1 MIVVTGATGNVGR
14 PLVRALAAAGEQV
27 TAVSR
32 GVSAADVPDGVEAR
46 QADLA
51 EPASF
56 ESVVDGADALFL
68 MVSGAFVPLDEV
80 LGHARSR
87 GVGRVVLLSSQ
98 GVATGRHPT
107 VLEDSVRASGLEWTM
122 LQPGAFASN
131 ALQWTESVR
140 AAREVTAP
148 FGDVALPV
156 VDPDDI
162 AAVAAVAL
170 RSPGHAGASYV
181 LTGPEALTPR
191 QQAAA
196 IREALGEPVKF
207 VPRTR
212 AQARA
217 AMLGSLPPEVA
228 DVTLDV
234 LGAPTPAEQSV
245 SPDVER
251 LLGRPPR
258 PFAEWAARNAAAF
271 K

>member
-1 MIVVTGATGNVGR
+1 MIIVTGATGNVGR
-14 PLVRALAAAGEQV
+14 PLVQALTAAGEQV

-32 GVSAADVPDGVEAR
+32 RIAAADVPDGVRAAP
-46 QADLA
+46 ADLA
-51 EPASF
+51 RPETF
-56 ESVVDGADALFL
+56 ESLLDGASALFL

-80 LGHARSR
+80 LGLAKAA

-131 ALQWTESVR
+131 ALQWSESVR
-140 AAREVTAP
+140 SSREVAAP

-162 AAVAAVAL
+162 AAVAAAVL
-170 RSPGHAGASYV
+170 LDSSHAGASYV
-181 LTGPEALTPR
+181 LTGPVPITPR
-191 QQAAA
+191 DQAAA
-196 IREALGEPVKF
+196 IGEALGEPVRF
-207 VPRTR
+207 IPRTR
-212 AQARA
+212 EEARSV
-217 AMLGSLPPEVA
+217 MLGFMPAEVA

-234 LGAPTPAEQSV
+234 LGAPTPGEQRV
-245 SPDVER
+245 SPDISRV
-251 LLGRPPR
+251 LGRPPR
-258 PFAEWAARNAAAF
+258 PFAEWVARFEGAF

>member
-14 PLVRALAAAGEQV
+14 PLVRALVEAGESV

-32 GVSAADVPDGVEAR
+32 RVSAADVPDGVRIR
-46 QADLA
+46 QGDLA
-51 EPASF
+51 DPSGF
-56 ESVVDGADALFL
+56 KSILDGASTLFL

-80 LGHARSR
+80 LGRARTS
-87 GVGRVVLLSSQ
+87 GVDRVVLLSSQ
-98 GVATGRHPT
+98 GVATGRHPS

-131 ALQWTESVR
+131 TLQWVESVR
-140 AAREVTAP
+140 SSREVVAP

-156 VDPDDI
+156 LDPEDI
-162 AAVAAVAL
+162 AAVAAAAL
-170 RSPGHAGASYV
+170 RDAAHAGASYV
-181 LTGPEALTPR
+181 LTGPEPITPR

-196 IREALGEPVKF
+196 IGEALGEPVRF
-207 VPRTR
+207 VPQTR
-212 AQARA
+212 EEARA
-217 AMLGSLPPEVA
+217 LMLSFMPEQVA

-234 LGAPTPAEQSV
+234 LGAPSPGEQQV

-251 LLGRPPR
+251 VLGRPPR
-258 PFAEWAARNAAAF
+258 PFAEWAARNAGAF

>member
-14 PLVRALAAAGEQV
+14 PLVRALAAAGESV

-32 GVSAADVPDGVEAR
+32 EVSAADVPDGVRVR

-51 EPASF
+51 RPASLK
-56 ESVVDGADALFL
+56 SALDGASALFL

-80 LGHARSR
+80 LGAAEAS

-107 VLEDSVRASGLEWTM
+107 LLEDSVRGSGLEWTM

-131 ALQWTESVR
+131 ALQWAGSVR
-140 AAREVTAP
+140 SAREVVAP

-162 AAVAAVAL
+162 AAVAAAAL
-170 RSPGHAGASYV
+170 RESGHAGAEYV
-181 LTGPEALTPR
+181 LTGPAAITPR
-191 QQAAA
+191 EQAAA
-196 IREALGEPVKF
+196 IGDALGEPVRF
-207 VPRTR
+207 VPQTR
-212 AQARA
+212 QEARA
-217 AMLGSLPPEVA
+217 VMLGFMPPEVA

-234 LGAPTPAEQSV
+234 LGAPSPGEQRV
-245 SPDVER
+245 SPDVEKV
-251 LLGRPPR
+251 LGRPPR
-258 PFAEWAARNAAAF
+258 PFSEWVSRTTAAF
-271 K
+271 A

>member
-14 PLVRALAAAGEQV
+14 PLVRALVLAGEEV

-32 GVSAADVPDGVEAR
+32 RISAADVPDGVRATP
-46 QADLA
+46 ADLGRP
-51 EPASF
+51 ETF
-56 ESVVDGADALFL
+56 ESLLDGASALFL

-80 LGHARSR
+80 LGNAKAA

-131 ALQWTESVR
+131 AFQWAESVR
-140 AAREVTAP
+140 SSREVVAP

-162 AAVAAVAL
+162 ASVAAAVL
-170 RSPGHAGASYV
+170 LDPSHASASYV
-181 LTGPEALTPR
+181 LTGPEPITPR
-191 QQAAA
+191 DQAAA
-196 IREALGEPVKF
+196 IGEALGEPVRF
-207 VPRTR
+207 VP
-212 AQARA
+212 QAREEA
-217 AMLGSLPPEVA
+217 RSVLLGFMPAEVA

-234 LGAPTPAEQSV
+234 LGAPTPDEQRV
-245 SPDVER
+245 RTDIPRV
-251 LLGRPPR
+251 LGRPAR
-258 PFAEWAARNAAAF
+258 SFTEWVSRFAGAF

>member
-32 GVSAADVPDGVEAR
+32 GVSAADVPPGVR
-46 QADLA
+46 VRRADLA

-56 ESVVDGADALFL
+56 ESVVDGAEALFL
-68 MVSGAFVPLDEV
+68 MLSGAFLPLDEV
-80 LGHARSR
+80 LGRARSA

-98 GVATGRHPT
+98 GVATGRLPA

-131 ALQWTESVR
+131 ALAWAESVR
-140 AAREVTAP
+140 ANREVAAP

-162 AAVAAVAL
+162 AAVAATAL
-170 RSPGHAGASYV
+170 RDSAHAGASYV
-181 LTGPEALTPR
+181 LTGPEPSTPK

-196 IREALGEPVKF
+196 IGEALGEPVRF
-207 VPRTR
+207 VAQTR
-212 AQARA
+212 AEARA
-217 AMLGSLPPEVA
+217 EMLGFMPPEIVE
-228 DVTLDV
+228 VTLDIV
-234 LGAPTPAEQSV
+234 GTPTRAEQRV

-251 LLGRPPR
+251 VLGRPPR
-258 PFAEWAARNAAAF
+258 PFAEWASRNAAAF

>member
-14 PLVRALAAAGEQV
+14 PLVRALVSAGEEV

-32 GVSAADVPDGVEAR
+32 RIAAADVPDGVRVA

-51 EPASF
+51 RPETL
-56 ESVVDGADALFL
+56 ESVLDGASALFL

-80 LGHARSR
+80 LAKAA

-98 GVATGRHPT
+98 GVATGRHPA
-107 VLEDSVRASGLEWTM
+107 VLEDSVRRSGLEWTM

-131 ALQWTESVR
+131 AFQWAESVR
-140 AAREVTAP
+140 STREVVAP

-162 AAVAAVAL
+162 AAVAAAAL
-170 RSPGHAGASYV
+170 REDGHAGAEYV
-181 LTGPEALTPR
+181 LTGPAPITPR
-191 QQAAA
+191 DQAAA
-196 IREALGEPVKF
+196 IGTALGEPVRF
-207 VPRTR
+207 VPQTR
-212 AQARA
+212 EEARA
-217 AMLGSLPPEVA
+217 TMLGFMPAEVA

-234 LGAPTPAEQSV
+234 LGAPTPAEQEV
-245 SPDVER
+245 SPDIER
-251 LLGRPPR
+251 VLGRPPR
-258 PFAEWAARNAAAF
+258 PFTEWVSRFAGAF

>member
-1 MIVVTGATGNVGR
+1 M
-14 PLVRALAAAGEQV
+14 RALAEAGERV

-32 GVSAADVPDGVEAR
+32 RISAEDMPDGVR
-46 QADLA
+46 VQQADLA
-51 EPASF
+51 RPETF
-56 ESVVDGADALFL
+56 ESALDGASALFL

-80 LGHARSR
+80 LGRARSS

-131 ALQWTESVR
+131 ALQWSESVR
-140 AAREVTAP
+140 SSRDVVAP

-156 VDPDDI
+156 VDPEDI
-162 AAVAAVAL
+162 AAVAAAAL
-170 RSPGHAGASYV
+170 REAGHAGAEYV
-181 LTGPEALTPR
+181 LTGPDPITPR

-196 IREALGEPVKF
+196 IGEALGEPVRF
-207 VPRTR
+207 VPQTR
-212 AQARA
+212 AEARA
-217 AMLGSLPPEVA
+217 VMLGFMPEQVA

-234 LGAPTPAEQSV
+234 LGAPSPGEQRV

-251 LLGRPPR
+251 VLGRPPR
-258 PFAEWAARNAAAF
+258 PFTEWASRFAGAF